1 MAPAS
6 SPEPQTFLQNI
17 NDFWELIAGV
27 FIGLTVS
34 VKIIWN
40 IAQYSRGIDD
50 KFVKLESDIEELHK
64 LLQEVRQELFSQS
77 KPQHQKSAPQ
87 IGYDSPR

>member
-6 SPEPQTFLQNI
+6 TPEPQTFIQNI

-50 KFVKLESDIEELHK
+50 KFVKLESDIEELHV
-64 LLQEVRQELFSQS
+64 LLQEVRQELFSHS
-77 KPQHQKSAPQ
+77 KPQHQKSVHQ
-87 IGYDSPR
+87 IEYDSPQ

>member
-6 SPEPQTFLQNI
+6 SPEPQTFFQNI
-17 NDFWELIAGV
+17 NEFWGLIGGV
-27 FIGLTVS
+27 FVGLTVS

-64 LLQEVRQELFSQS
+64 LLQEVRQELFSHLE
-77 KPQHQKSAPQ
+77 PQHQKSALQ
-87 IGYDSPR
+87 NGYDSPR

>member
-6 SPEPQTFLQNI
+6 TPEPQTFLQNI

-34 VKIIWN
+34 IKIIWN

-50 KFVKLESDIEELHK
+50 KFVKLEYDIEELHK
-64 LLQEVRQELFSQS
+64 LLQEVRQELFSHS
-77 KPQHQKSAPQ
+77 KPQHQKNAPQ

>member
-6 SPEPQTFLQNI
+6 APEPQTFLQNI

-27 FIGLTVS
+27 VIGLSVS

-50 KFVKLESDIEELHK
+50 KFHKLESDIEELRT
-64 LLQEVRQELFSQS
+64 LMQEVRQELFSYS
-77 KPQHQKSAPQ
+77 KLQHQKSVHQ
-87 IGYDSPR
+87 TGYDSPR

>member
-1 MAPAS
+1 MAPAPS
-6 SPEPQTFLQNI
+6 TEPQTFLQNI

-50 KFVKLESDIEELHK
+50 KFVKLEYDIEELHK
-64 LLQEVRQELFSQS
+64 LLQEVRQELFSHS